1 MNCFNKLIIIIIVGN
16 TNIYAQGWTLQ
27 TFHYPVYDLHFA
39 NMDTGW
45 VACGYIVKTF
55 DGGVTWNYSAGIEKI
70 RSLSFINSTTGWA
83 VGNEGKIVKTT
94 DGGKHWQTQ
103 DSGTT
108 YDLWTVSFADSSTGW
123 AGGQDLTGMS
133 GIIIINPAINYLA

>member
-45 VACGYIVKTF
+45 VACGYIAKTF

-108 YDLWTVSFADSSTGW
+108 YDIRLVDSKFCRFQYRVGRRSRSHW
-123 AGGQDLTGMS
+123 
-133 GIIIINPAINYLA
+133 NEWNHYY